1 MPWVYAEVEDA
12 LARMCRVPPD
22 VQKKAFRGKIQHFQ
36 KLGIPLN
43 LKPGKGRKNLYT
55 EDELFQWALC
65 LELAEYGVHPSTIAD
80 TIRAYWKS
88 HLLPA
93 FRAASQNETPKDD
106 ILVCFSPHLVPD
118 HPGRWGDGEPKGL
131 GEPKILQGE
140 EAFRRAPLK
149 VVHVKRVDLPHLSS
163 AGVGVA
169 YMPAAARSAM
179 IINLSQIIRDLR
191 QLRFLLDVGAVT
203 AAVVGAFPPPR
214 SREQQQPQTEEGT

>member
-1 MPWVYAEVEDA
+1 MAWVYAEVEDA
-12 LARMCRVPPD
+12 LARMCRVRAD

-36 KLGIPLN
+36 KLGVPLN
-43 LKPGKGRKNLYT
+43 LKPGKGKKNSYT
-55 EDELFQWALC
+55 EDEVFQWALC

-149 VVHVKRVDLPHLSS
+149 VVLGKRVALFPDQPPDNF
-163 AGVGVA
+163 G
-169 YMPAAARSAM
+169 YRPQAARSVI
-179 IINLSQIIRDLR
+179 IINLSQIIRELR
-191 QLRFLLDVGAVT
+191 QLRVLLHWRGGSLERVRKELGIQ
-203 AAVVGAFPPPR
+203 PE
-214 SREQQQPQTEEGT
+214 REP